1 MSTGSCAG
9 LGLLV
14 LLFTHLNVTKV
25 PNRVKDTAM
34 VTITIV
40 PFHCA
45 PKVTAAI
52 HRKKQSVLK
61 SNTAKPMSEKK
72 KHNQANVSGRLC
84 MKTTL
89 QMKAKCPNPEFA
101 FLHN

>member
-14 LLFTHLNVTKV
+14 LLLTHLNVTKV

-34 VTITIV
+34 VTVTIV
-40 PFHCA
+40 PFHRA

-52 HRKKQSVLK
+52 HKKKQSILK
-61 SNTAKPMSEKK
+61 SNTAKLMSENKRNTIM
-72 KHNQANVSGRLC
+72 HMLVV
-84 MKTTL
+84 
-89 QMKAKCPNPEFA
+89 A
-101 FLHN
+101 FV